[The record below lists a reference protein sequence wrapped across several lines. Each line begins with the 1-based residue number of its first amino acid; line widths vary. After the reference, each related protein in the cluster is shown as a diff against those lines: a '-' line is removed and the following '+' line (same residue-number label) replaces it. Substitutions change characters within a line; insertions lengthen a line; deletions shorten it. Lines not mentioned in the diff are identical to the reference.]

1 MESGHTFPVNAPLGA
16 AEAQGRAARLLRLAT
31 YAAVGTALTLVLV
44 KTGAWLLSGSIAVLS
59 SLVDSVAD
67 VAASAIN
74 LLAVRHA
81 LTPADREHRFGHGKA
96 EPLAALGQATFI
108 AGSAVFLALEGIDRL
123 MNPQPIAHAPVA
135 IGVMLFSLAA
145 TCGLVL
151 LQRHVARTTRSIA
164 VQADSMHYL
173 SDFLSNGATILA
185 LLVATQLGWIWADP
199 VLGLAVAA
207 LILWSG
213 LGIARTAFDQLMDR
227 ELPEADRARVREIAL
242 AHPKVQSIHD
252 LRTRAAGTWR
262 FIQFH
267 MELDGDMTLN
277 EAHAIAD
284 QVEAAVMQA
293 FPGAEVIIHQDPA
306 GIVERNRAPHAA

>member
-1 MESGHTFPVNAPLGA
+1 MESGNAVPVTGR
-16 AEAQGRAARLLRLAT
+16 AEAEERVARLLRRAT
-31 YAAVGTALTLVLV
+31 YAAVGTALALVVV
-44 KTGAWLLSGSIAVLS
+44 KTTAWFLSGSIAVLS

-67 VAASAIN
+67 VAASGIN

-96 EPLAALGQATFI
+96 EPLAGLGQAAFI
-108 AGSAVFLALEGIDRL
+108 GGSALFLGLQAADRL

-145 TCGLVL
+145 TCGLILV
-151 LQRHVARTTRSIA
+151 QRHAARATRSIA
-164 VQADSMHYL
+164 VQADAVHYA

-185 LLVATQLGWIWADP
+185 LVLATQLGWLWADP
-199 VLGLAVAA
+199 VLGVVVAGI
-207 LILWSG
+207 ILWSG
-213 LGIARTAFDQLMDR
+213 IGIARTAFDQLMDH
-227 ELPEADRARVREIAL
+227 ELPEADRAKVRAIAL
-242 AHPKVQSIHD
+242 AHPKVQAIHD
-252 LRTRAAGTWR
+252 LKTRAAGTWR

-267 MELDGDMTLN
+267 LELDGGMTLN

-306 GIVERNRAPHAA
+306 GVAEPDRAPHAA

>member
-1 MESGHTFPVNAPLGA
+1 VESGNAVPVTGR
-16 AEAQGRAARLLRLAT
+16 AEAEERVARLLRRAT
-31 YAAVGTALTLVLV
+31 YAAVGTALALVVV
-44 KTGAWLLSGSIAVLS
+44 KTTAWFLSGSITVLS

-67 VAASAIN
+67 VAASGIN

-96 EPLAALGQATFI
+96 EPLAGLGQAAFI
-108 AGSAVFLALEGIDRL
+108 GGSALFLGLQAADRL
-123 MNPQPIAHAPVA
+123 MNPQPIAHAPAA

-145 TCGLVL
+145 TCGLILV
-151 LQRHVARTTRSIA
+151 QRHAARATRSIA
-164 VQADSMHYL
+164 VQADAVHYA

-185 LLVATQLGWIWADP
+185 LVLATQLGWLWADP
-199 VLGLAVAA
+199 VLGVVVAGI
-207 LILWSG
+207 ILWSG
-213 LGIARTAFDQLMDR
+213 IGIARTAFDQLMDH
-227 ELPEADRARVREIAL
+227 ELPEADRAKVRAIAL
-242 AHPKVQSIHD
+242 AHPKVQAIHE
-252 LRTRAAGTWR
+252 LKTRAAGTWR

-267 MELDGDMTLN
+267 LELDGGMTLN

-306 GIVERNRAPHAA
+306 GVAEPDRAPHAA